1 MLQKKEGHDKI
12 KSYAEREAIVV
23 SFLHAVK
30 PSLKVVVSPLKDI
43 YGPSVLEPGIEAII
57 VSLETLA
64 GAEMINKVR
73 EEKGMEHLK
82 VFTVNRSCK
91 YNLSSTFI
99 RQHLES

>member
-1 MLQKKEGHDKI
+1 MLQKKEGHEKI
-12 KSYAEREAIVV
+12 KSYAEREAVV
-23 SFLHAVK
+23 LSFLHTVK
-30 PSLKVVVSPLKDI
+30 PSLEVVVNPLKDI
-43 YGPSVLEPGIEAII
+43 YGPSVLERDIEAII

-64 GAEMINKVR
+64 GAEMINNVR
-73 EEKGMEHLK
+73 EEKGMDRLK